1 MKRFQNILLV
11 VPADGTDMGPA
22 MERATE
28 LAIRNSAR
36 LTLTSTV
43 AEVPKRRAK
52 RARRQG
58 LDLQAVLV
66 GDRRGQ
72 LERLAETYGSDDL
85 SITVSIGLG
94 VPFVETIRRVLTN
107 DHDLVIT
114 PEEAGLTGFTAE
126 TKHLLRKCPC
136 PVWVIRPSRTQH
148 LKILAAIG
156 PNEED
161 SEPLN
166 ELIMDLAISLAV
178 LEDGEFDVVH
188 TWVME
193 GESSLRSSPYVS
205 IPSKEVDVMV
215 KITRDEHS
223 EALNAL
229 VGRYDL
235 SSVSHTIH
243 LIKGVPE
250 KVIPSMVVENNTD
263 LIVMGTVARTGIA
276 GLVIGNTA
284 ERILDTVDCSVL
296 AVKPAGFATPVT
308 IDM

>member
-1 MKRFQNILLV
+1 MKRFQNILMV

-28 LAIRNSAR
+28 LALRNSAR
-36 LTLTSTV
+36 LTLTSTIE
-43 AEVPKRRAK
+43 EVQRRRAR

-58 LDLQAVLV
+58 VDLQAALA
-66 GDRRGQ
+66 GDRRNQ
-72 LERLAETYGSDDL
+72 LEQLARTYESDDL
-85 SITVSIGLG
+85 PISVSIDSGIQ
-94 VPFVETIRRVLTN
+94 FVETIRRVLTN
-107 DHDLVIT
+107 GHDLLIT
-114 PEEAGLTGFTAE
+114 PEEAGLAGFTAR

-136 PVWVIRPSRTQH
+136 PVWVIRPDRTGH
-148 LKILAAIG
+148 LKVLAAVG
-156 PNEED
+156 PDEED
-161 SEPLN
+161 SESLN
-166 ELIMDLAISLAV
+166 ELIMDLATSLTV
-178 LEDGEFDVVH
+178 LEDGQLDVVH

-205 IPSKEVDVMV
+205 IPPAEVDVMV

-223 EALNAL
+223 EALDEL
-229 VGRYDL
+229 IGRYDL
-235 SSVSHTIH
+235 SSISHKIH

-250 KVIPSMVVENNTD
+250 KVIPSLVADKNIN

-296 AVKPAGFATPVT
+296 AVKPAGFITPVT